1 MLKARNTSMVLDASH
16 KLKMKQELDA
26 CLANDTEISRIVVF
40 GSFNNSE
47 SPADMDVAIFQ
58 TSDLPYIPLAMKYR
72 RQARSISKRIP
83 LDIIPVRPNATDSPF
98 LDEINKGETIY
109 ER

>member
-1 MLKARNTSMVLDASH
+1 MILNAKH
-16 KLKMKQELDA
+16 KQVIKQELAA
-26 CLANDTEISRIVVF
+26 CLANDAEISRIVVF
-40 GSFNNSE
+40 GSFNRSE

-58 TSDLPYIPLAMKYR
+58 TSDLPYLPLVLKYR
-72 RQARSISKRIP
+72 KQTRAIARRIP
-83 LDIIPVRPNATDSPF
+83 LDIIPVRAGSANGPL